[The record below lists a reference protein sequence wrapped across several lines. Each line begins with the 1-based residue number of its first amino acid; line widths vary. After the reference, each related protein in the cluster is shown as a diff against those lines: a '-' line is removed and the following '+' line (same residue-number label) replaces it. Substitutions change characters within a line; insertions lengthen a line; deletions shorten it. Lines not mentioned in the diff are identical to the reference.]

1 MSSNSSFLIV
11 LLATACTTFFLRAA
25 PVLIPRRWLASP
37 LLQALNRFL
46 PLCVMVILVA
56 NTFTRLEGPLLKP
69 FAAQLL
75 ALVIVLLSYIR
86 FKNVL
91 LSMILGVGS
100 LNALLYVFGA

>member
-11 LLATACTTFFLRAA
+11 LLATAGTTFFLLAA
-25 PVLIPRRWLASP
+25 PVLIPRRRLASP

-46 PLCVMVILVA
+46 PLFVMVILLA
-56 NTFTRLEGPLLKP
+56 NTFTRLEEPLLTP

-86 FKNVL
+86 FKHVL